1 MSDGNAEVHSAE
13 VDVTADQLAAAAA
26 FYAQVK
32 EQTQK
37 YEDIRVAMGAGY
49 LQVTQDLPGI
59 AAHFVNFKYN
69 SDGVLMDPTKPE
81 ALLYTKRLDGNWR
94 LVGAMFMSE
103 KVSDDPPSFFG
114 PLDAWHRHEN
124 LCFTPN
130 AVSVKPNK
138 ESCPGVFQA
147 KTAWMLHVWT
157 APGAAGAF
165 AHDFAPISPGAFPGA
180 TRPASQDF
188 VTRR

>member
-1 MSDGNAEVHSAE
+1 MSEGNAES
-13 VDVTADQLAAAAA
+13 TAMRSTSRPRLQAASA
-26 FYAQVK
+26 FYEQVK

-37 YEDIRVAMGAGY
+37 YETSREIADGHQSRRTAGHRRP
-49 LQVTQDLPGI
+49 LRELR
-59 AAHFVNFKYN
+59 YN
-69 SDGVLMDPTKPE
+69 NDGTLMDPTKPE
-81 ALLYTKRLDGNWR
+81 ALLYTKRLNGEWR

-103 KVSDDPPSFFG
+103 KVTDDPPSFFG

-157 APGAAGAF
+157 APGASGAF